1 MCLELFGRVFI
12 DDVGSEPHSILNE
25 IGRFDVKEAKFKR
38 EMEKLRTHH
47 QKDLY
52 LEGVY
57 LLYLFLNRHI
67 VFIN

>member
-1 MCLELFGRVFI
+1 VFI

-25 IGRFDVKEAKFKR
+25 IGRFDVKESKFKR

-52 LEGVY
+52 LEGVFISI
-57 LLYLFLNRHI
+57 LI
-67 VFIN
+67 VFIIMLLRYR